1 MKQNRSIELALIV
14 CALLLA
20 VLLVR
25 MCGTGSTSKTSVTEN
40 VTILPPETLY
50 VDKVQAQIRW
60 RTKVKYDTVTN
71 TYYEVDTVFE
81 TRPFTACMD
90 TVIGCN
96 RFQADYN
103 YPENTFNNI
112 SVVTCPDTVITYD
125 TVTTILTD
133 DRRWEYAGYGLLGGF
148 ILGTL
153 AK

>member
-1 MKQNRSIELALIV
+1 MQQNRPIELALIV
-14 CALLLA
+14 FALLLV
-20 VLLVR
+20 VLALR
-25 MCGTGSTSKTSVTEN
+25 MCDTPSTNKTSVTEN
-40 VTILPPETLY
+40 ITILPPETLY
-50 VDKVQAQIRW
+50 VDRVQAQIRW

-96 RFQADYN
+96 RFQAEYN

-112 SVVTCPDTVITYD
+112 SVVTCPDTVITHD
-125 TVTTILTD
+125 TVTTIVAD
-133 DRRWEYAGYGLLGGF
+133 EKRWEYVGYGFLGGF
-148 ILGTL
+148 ILGVI